1 MSCSN
6 NTLYIRSMTVESCLL
21 HTIHCCA
28 CRRRAKNHKRALD
41 CGASTTADSVASTLT
56 VGTGTAAAIATANAN
71 ATAAAVAAVAAEA
84 AAAAAA
90 AVETKSTI
98 MLWPQCLEPSTAVTS
113 SSSGVNGSSGSN
125 GAPLEAEVPHQ
136 ITRLTVVSG
145 TAAESAAAAY
155 STAGNATSS
164 SGGWVLAG
172 TAQGMLLV
180 YDYSKLRAACSTT
193 QASTTATAAAAALAS
208 AAAVVPAAELSLHSG
223 PVTAL
228 LCAADGTHCFTASAD
243 GCVFVCKLRARRGR
257 KPHRYRL
264 TPPTTNTNSSSSSTI
279 TARDAELYDDGHDA
293 KGTTTA
299 VAAAAAV
306 VTAAASTTAAALVL
320 MDAGAARR
328 LREQVLEAVATAEQ
342 QSQST
347 RFSLDRQ
354 VQCCCSGCVYSIL
367 LVARY
372 SDHCNVCSAA
382 ALHVAS
388 VMLLHMRQ
396 PATQPCTVS
405 VKSIG
410 CVCAVLFGRMKAF
423 LTVCA

>member
-1 MSCSN
+1 
-6 NTLYIRSMTVESCLL
+6 
-21 HTIHCCA
+21 
-28 CRRRAKNHKRALD
+28 
-41 CGASTTADSVASTLT
+41 
-56 VGTGTAAAIATANAN
+56 
-71 ATAAAVAAVAAEA
+71 
-84 AAAAAA
+84 
-90 AVETKSTI
+90 
-98 MLWPQCLEPSTAVTS
+98 MLWPQCLEPSTAVTN
-113 SSSGVNGSSGSN
+113 SSSGVIGSGSGSN

-145 TAAESAAAAY
+145 TAADSAAAAAY
-155 STAGNATSS
+155 STVAGNTGNSS
-164 SGGWVLAG
+164 GGGWVLAG

-193 QASTTATAAAAALAS
+193 QASTTSTSTAAALAA

-264 TPPTTNTNSSSSSTI
+264 TPPNTTNTNNSSSSTI
-279 TARDAELYDDGHDA
+279 TARDAELYDDKHDA
-293 KGTTTA
+293 KGATT
-299 VAAAAAV
+299 AAAAAAAAT

-354 VQCCCSGCVYSIL
+354 VQCYFNYSVL
-367 LVARY
+367 LLGLVLER
-372 SDHCNVCSAA
+372 VI
-382 ALHVAS
+382 
-388 VMLLHMRQ
+388 VMLMLY
-396 PATQPCTVS
+396 VS
-405 VKSIG
+405 MLV
-410 CVCAVLFGRMKAF
+410 
-423 LTVCA
+423 